1 MVEVAYVASSVLMG
15 ALVVAIVVASLRLRE
30 WHDYTPPV
38 DPGDSGWLH
47 GLADSPTVW
56 IAVFLLLSVGFGG
69 ATVLYVSGALPAG
82 VLLPVLGAA
91 AFLVVV
97 GYLFVGAYS
106 SARSRGRPTSQA
118 VAEGT
123 MLTGFLFV
131 LAIAAKLVV
140 G

>member
-15 ALVVAIVVASLRLRE
+15 ALVVAIVAAVLRLRE
-30 WHDYTPPV
+30 WNDYSPTGEAGGLV
-38 DPGDSGWLH
+38 SLR
-47 GLADSPTVW
+47 GLANSPTVW
-56 IAVFLLLSVGFGG
+56 MVTFLLLLVVFGG
-69 ATVLYVSGALPAG
+69 ATLGYVSGAVPAG
-82 VLLPVLGAA
+82 AILPVLGAA
-91 AFLVVV
+91 VLLVVV
-97 GYLFVGAYS
+97 GYLFIAAYS

-123 MLTGFLFV
+123 ALTGFLFV

>member
-15 ALVVAIVVASLRLRE
+15 ALVIAIVVAILRLRE
-30 WHDYTPPV
+30 WNEYS
-38 DPGDSGWLH
+38 PGGEGDGLVSLR
-47 GLADSPTVW
+47 GLANSPTVW
-56 IAVFLLLSVGFGG
+56 MVTFLLLLVVFGG
-69 ATVLYVSGALPAG
+69 TTLGYVSGAIPASAI
-82 VLLPVLGAA
+82 LPVLGGAT
-91 AFLVVV
+91 FLVVV
-97 GYLFVGAYS
+97 GYLFIAAYS

-123 MLTGFLFV
+123 TLTGLVFV